1 MERHDSIYPQA
12 RSLSENFTN
21 PTSANKF
28 TQNQQIASYQTP
40 KWIVILLLI
49 IFPPASWYIMCKE
62 KIYHRWFPVIIIIYS
77 CSILLTTGSIMFLVL
92 PNMLKLYENLE
103 LPNPIDLY
111 IYPTILTVTVF
122 AIMQA
127 FFSIYIKKYI
137 DNNGVLSMNLLIIT
151 IIFLIL
157 NYLFYSFTP
166 AVLSMLM
173 MNPIYTL
180 VN

>member
-12 RSLSENFTN
+12 RSLLKNFTN
-21 PTSANKF
+21 PTSSNKA

-111 IYPTILTVTVF
+111 IYPIIITLIVLVIIQIL
-122 AIMQA
+122 
-127 FFSIYIKKYI
+127 FSFYLKKYI
-137 DNNGVLSMNLLIIT
+137 ENNGVLSKNLLIIT

-166 AVLSMLM
+166 AILSMLL
-173 MNPIYTL
+173 MNPIYRL